1 MKEVYG
7 QDLFVCFKDPNES
20 SDKFGNWMAN
30 KLTNFSNQA
39 NSGYIESQNLY
50 VCQKVSS
57 NPFLCITAFLQ
68 KTASILSRKSMEV
81 ERSQKKMLWMMLW
94 SFVKFFGNVE
104 KGRGILDIMT
114 ETQWQY
120 LSLWLNSTSADCC
133 LSFFPYYEDAA
144 IYSCSVFC
152 PVI

>member
-1 MKEVYG
+1 
-7 QDLFVCFKDPNES
+7 
-20 SDKFGNWMAN
+20 
-30 KLTNFSNQA
+30 
-39 NSGYIESQNLY
+39 
-50 VCQKVSS
+50 
-57 NPFLCITAFLQ
+57 
-68 KTASILSRKSMEV
+68 MEV

-152 PVI
+152 PVIWMFKITTVHNTLNYLLTDILYKINYTVTI